1 VVFVRESIQTGTMKR
16 LNYLFPA
23 VLLVAGLIS
32 CHRIVSLPD
41 EPRVEYTSFAVFDTT
56 DILGN
61 SYKGGR
67 LKFYFED
74 GDGDLGLPQPS
85 GEEGSDT
92 INLYLTLYKKSN
104 GSMIPASPGDI
115 LFTKGYRIPY
125 IDRPGQN
132 KILKGTIAV
141 SFLYQFYNTDDS
153 TIIKY
158 NFYVRDRANN
168 ISNTE
173 TTPEIPVS
181 VNGTY

>member
-1 VVFVRESIQTGTMKR
+1 MKR

-32 CHRIVSLPD
+32 CHRIVSLPA

-104 GSMIPASPGDI
+104 GSMIPAAPGDI

-132 KILKGTIAV
+132 KILRGTIAV

-153 TIIKY
+153 TVIKY
-158 NFYVRDRANN
+158 NFYVRDRADNV
-168 ISNTE
+168 SNTE
-173 TTPEIPVS
+173 TTPEISVS